1 MKRIIILL
9 LFISINAFSQEAIDT
24 LTKNSKIYF
33 GVDQK
38 NLIVTPFA
46 NSNYLIENTINSF
59 FKKNDYCFS
68 LGVGVISNIEDG
80 NGSRNKMFGGQA
92 SISIDFYDYKKILYV
107 PITIAISYYRHNY
120 HYNTL
125 DALVSAGNINAKIG
139 IEYIILKQV
148 HLYINGGINIS
159 YFSDSYTESNGKRHN
174 RSLTGGYP
182 YVFDTGLKYFLK
194 KK

>member
-9 LFISINAFSQEAIDT
+9 LFISIDAFSQEAMDT
-24 LTKNSKIYF
+24 LPKNSKIYF

-38 NLIVTPFA
+38 NLLVTPFT
-46 NSNYLIENTINSF
+46 NSNYLFENTINSF
-59 FKKNDYCFS
+59 FKKNDYSFS
-68 LGVGVISNIEDG
+68 LGVGVINNIEDG
-80 NGSRNKMFGGQA
+80 NGNRNKMFGGQA

-107 PITIAISYYRHNY
+107 PITIGISYYRHNY

-139 IEYIILKQV
+139 IEYVIFKQV

-159 YFSDSYTESNGKRHN
+159 YFSDSYTESNGKRHK

-182 YVFDTGLKYFLK
+182 YVFDTGIKYFFK

>member
-9 LFISINAFSQEAIDT
+9 LFISIDAFSQEAMDT
-24 LTKNSKIYF
+24 LPKNSKIYF

-38 NLIVTPFA
+38 NLLVTPFI
-46 NSNYLIENTINSF
+46 NSNYLFENTINSF
-59 FKKNDYCFS
+59 FKKNDYSFS
-68 LGVGVISNIEDG
+68 LGVGVINNIEDG
-80 NGSRNKMFGGQA
+80 NGNRNKMFGGQA

-107 PITIAISYYRHNY
+107 PITIGISYYRHNY

-139 IEYIILKQV
+139 IEYVIFKQV

-159 YFSDSYTESNGKRHN
+159 YFSDSY
-174 RSLTGGYP
+174 
-182 YVFDTGLKYFLK
+182 
-194 KK
+194 